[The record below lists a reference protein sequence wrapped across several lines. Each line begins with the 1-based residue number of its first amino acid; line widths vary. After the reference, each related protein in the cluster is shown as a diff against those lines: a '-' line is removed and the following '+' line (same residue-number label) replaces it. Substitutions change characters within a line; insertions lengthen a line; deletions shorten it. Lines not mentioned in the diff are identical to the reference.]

1 MVNEEYQK
9 SNQIKIADRDVR
21 IYLGEIMIALQV
33 NDEVELTA
41 VDSYCEKMQNIAE
54 MFSAVAV
61 KIDPRYMRNGRKIII
76 KETLEGVKNMKT
88 GRIGNIVINKLGLLK
103 DPELFRFT
111 KTENEITE
119 IKKMIKEN

>member
-1 MVNEEYQK
+1 MEEYQR
-9 SNQIKIADRDVR
+9 SNQIKIADRDIR

-41 VDSYCEKMQNIAE
+41 VDSYCEKMIAIAD

-61 KIDPRYMRNGRKIII
+61 HIDPRYMKNGRKIII
-76 KETLEGVKNMKT
+76 KETLEGVKNMRT
-88 GRIGNIVINKLGLLK
+88 GRIGNIIINKLGLLK

-111 KTENEITE
+111 SPDKDLSN
-119 IKKMIKEN
+119 IKNLIKEKA